1 MNIDPSIFKAYDIRG
16 IYPTNLNEEIA
27 YRIGRAYSKII
38 KKENIGQTDKIVV
51 ANDMRLSTPNLKK
64 SLIKGL
70 LDSGVDILDIG
81 LATTPTFYFAVAYF
95 GFKGGI
101 QVSASHNP
109 KEYNGFKIV
118 RAKSVPFSSET
129 GINHIRDLVIKN
141 VFLAVAKKGKLT
153 KKNDVLGK
161 LIEIQSKGINL
172 KSINKF
178 KIAVDAAN
186 AMGAIDMN
194 ALFKILPCKLIKL
207 NFKLDGSFPV
217 HQPDPLA
224 EENLKYLQEKVL
236 KHHADFGISID
247 GDGDRYFLID
257 EKGEIIRQEILR
269 GIMAQIAI
277 KENPKATVCYDIRP
291 GRITKDMIDEV
302 GGKAVVTRVG
312 HSLIKEKMLET
323 KAVFGGESSGHY
335 FYKFPFGTFEA
346 PIVLVLKFLVY
357 LSKQNKP
364 LSEVVKTYKKYF
376 HSGEI
381 NSEVRDKDTKIKEIA
396 RKYSNAEISYLDG
409 ITIIYPDFW
418 FNVRP
423 SNTENLL
430 RLNLEAV
437 SQKLMEKK
445 RDEVLKFIR
454 SENE

>member
-1 MNIDPSIFKAYDIRG
+1 M
-16 IYPTNLNEEIA
+16 
-27 YRIGRAYSKII
+27 
-38 KKENIGQTDKIVV
+38 
-51 ANDMRLSTPNLKK
+51 
-64 SLIKGL
+64 
-70 LDSGVDILDIG
+70 
-81 LATTPTFYFAVAYF
+81 
-95 GFKGGI
+95 
-101 QVSASHNP
+101 
-109 KEYNGFKIV
+109 
-118 RAKSVPFSSET
+118 
-129 GINHIRDLVIKN
+129 
-141 VFLAVAKKGKLT
+141 AVAKKGKLT

-323 KAVFGGESSGHY
+323 KAVFG
-335 FYKFPFGTFEA
+335 
-346 PIVLVLKFLVY
+346 
-357 LSKQNKP
+357 
-364 LSEVVKTYKKYF
+364 
-376 HSGEI
+376 
-381 NSEVRDKDTKIKEIA
+381 
-396 RKYSNAEISYLDG
+396 
-409 ITIIYPDFW
+409 
-418 FNVRP
+418 
-423 SNTENLL
+423 
-430 RLNLEAV
+430 
-437 SQKLMEKK
+437 
-445 RDEVLKFIR
+445 
-454 SENE
+454 